1 MIRLWFFCPLASP
14 LFMIHGQVFFSLR
27 SLCSLSPIVFFL
39 FAMRAPDGR
48 GRRAWTRKPWQ
59 QYAHKQTHMCLLDP
73 LSIPLPFLSLHPQ
86 LTLLPLCHGCQ
97 RSVPLCFWWITLLRV
112 LGAMEGKGR
121 GGGGGAEEVFL
132 STISMS
138 HAECMRA
145 VCPCPL
151 PPNFVLGPFWTQ
163 RTG

>member
-1 MIRLWFFCPLASP
+1 MDRLTTVLSSFVHDPVVVFLSTSKSLVHDPWT
-14 LFMIHGQVFFSLR
+14 GFFSLR

-121 GGGGGAEEVFL
+121 GGGGG
-132 STISMS
+132 
-138 HAECMRA
+138 
-145 VCPCPL
+145 
-151 PPNFVLGPFWTQ
+151 Q
-163 RTG
+163 RRFSSRRFQ